1 MKNVTLLIAAT
12 SLLMSTPSWAH
23 RAWIKPD
30 ATVLS
35 QSNSWVAFDAAIS
48 NDIFGF
54 DHHAMSLSSV
64 SATAPDGKTIELHN
78 TFTGKYRSG
87 FDLHLTQDGTY
98 KIYTASQSLQARW
111 ENDKGENQFWPGRG
125 VIGTAEAFER
135 EVPKQA
141 KNLIIT
147 QSSRRIE
154 TFVTA
159 GEPTETVL
167 IPTGKGFELVAE
179 THPNDLYHGETA
191 HFKFLIDGEPA
202 AGAEIEIIPAGA
214 RYRDQ
219 QNEIEVKTAADG
231 SFSVTWPTA
240 GQYFMEAS
248 YSDQKA
254 PAPAQVRRGGYS
266 AVFEVL

>member
-1 MKNVTLLIAAT
+1 MRNVTLLIAAT

-64 SATAPDGKTIELHN
+64 SATAPDGKKIELHN

-98 KIYTASQSLQARW
+98 KIYTANQSLQARW

-135 EVPKQA
+135 EVPKHA
-141 KNLIIT
+141 KDLIIT

-167 IPTGKGFELVAE
+167 VPTGKGFELVAE

-219 QNEIEVKTAADG
+219 QNEMEVKTAADG

-248 YSDQKA
+248 YSDNNA
-254 PAPAQVRRGGYS
+254 IAPAQQRRGAYS